1 MVWTERQAVF
11 MNVNTQQMRYFME
24 LAKCLNFTR
33 AAANLYV
40 AQPTLSQQIAELEA
54 QLGVSLFIRNSRS
67 VSLTPAGKILYD
79 AYPDIVAKVQQ
90 VQQHML
96 VTAAGFS
103 GSLTIGFLNTFM
115 DFIPMIMRDF
125 KNAFPDISVKP
136 VRASLNE
143 LHNSLKNH
151 TIDVAFSLIQDFAME
166 EIPSFR
172 SREILNNAM
181 CFVLPAEYPVS
192 SDFSFT
198 ETLPL
203 ITFSDTADSVYYP
216 YVRARLKKLGIQVPE
231 VIFTDSIE
239 NIRAYLESGT
249 GFSILGSNDAFLFSE
264 STQFLPIPEEHLEF
278 GALWDPCSSNPALP
292 LFLDTLD
299 QFLENNPKS

>member
-1 MVWTERQAVF
+1 
-11 MNVNTQQMRYFME
+11 MNINTQQMRFFME

-54 QLGVSLFIRNSRS
+54 QLGVPLFVRNSRS
-67 VSLTPAGKILYD
+67 VTLTPAGAILYD
-79 AYPDIVAKVQQ
+79 AYPNVVAQAKLVHQN
-90 VQQHML
+90 ML

-103 GSLTIGFLNTFM
+103 GSLTIGFLNTFL
-115 DFIPMIMRDF
+115 DVIPAIMREF
-125 KNAFPDISVKP
+125 KNAFPDIAIKP
-136 VRASLNE
+136 INASLNE
-143 LHNSLKNH
+143 LHNGLKNH

-166 EIPSFR
+166 KIPSFR

-264 STQFLPIPEEHLEF
+264 STQFLPIPGERLEF
-278 GALWDPCSSNPALP
+278 GALWDPDSSNPALP
-292 LFLDTLD
+292 LFLDALD